1 MQVATKKA
9 VEYIPIFLFL
19 AGWEI
24 IARVNLVP
32 MYLFPPF
39 SEVIVSFIKITLSGE
54 LPYNFLMSFFRVLAG
69 FSLGTSTGILMG
81 VVMGYSK
88 TIEKALNPIFYIL
101 YPIPVL
107 GWLPLFVIWIGIN
120 DMLPITLVFICSF
133 FPLLYNTMTG
143 VKEVNPQIIKVAKT
157 LGASDLQILTEIVF
171 PLALPNIFTGLRLEA
186 GMAWRTVLAA
196 EMIAIPVGLG
206 ALSMKAQSLL
216 LIDVIID
223 VLIVLA
229 VVCLV
234 FEKFFEIIEKKL
246 TATWRENEGFRN
258 S

>member
-1 MQVATKKA
+1 MRINIKRL
-9 VEYIPIFLFL
+9 IGIFPIFLFL
-19 AGWEI
+19 VGWEI
-24 IARVNLVP
+24 ISRANFVP
-32 MYLFPPF
+32 SYLFPPF
-39 SEVIVSFIKITLSGE
+39 SEVLISFVKISLSGE
-54 LPYNFLMSFFRVLAG
+54 LPYNFIMSFFRVIVG
-69 FSLGTSTGILMG
+69 FTLGTSAGILMG
-81 VVMGYSK
+81 VLMGYNQV
-88 TIEKALNPIFYIL
+88 IEKALNPIFYIL

-120 DMLPITLVFICSF
+120 DLLPITLVFICSF

-143 VKEVNPQIIKVAKT
+143 VKEVDPQLIKVAKT
-157 LGASDLQILTEIVF
+157 LGASDLQILMDIIF
-171 PLALPNIFTGLRLEA
+171 PLALSNIFTGLRLEA

-229 VVCLV
+229 VICLV
-234 FEKFFEIIEKKL
+234 FEKLFEIIEKKL
-246 TATWRENEGFRN
+246 TAAWR
-258 S
+258 